1 MPKIFSIFSFTTVY
15 PIPYTIYLIPT
26 RGMPLSESQKQQV
39 QTFFNQSHFDESGGV
54 VTDLDG
60 TAIHEFEGR
69 YSIPQ
74 SVELGL
80 NKIYEL
86 GRPVVLNT
94 LRFPLS
100 VIRTFG
106 KEWYKISNA
115 PIPCVLLNG
124 SQIGLIHQSSEDAFA
139 FEEIDAFPLEKEE
152 IQNTVKYVDTLV
164 NDNVLDLLVFF
175 YPRNWQQGELIW
187 TPRKEKIPDAE
198 KKYLSAAKV
207 FSSSIE
213 DLEKSLMEQ
222 PVCMIFLL
230 VNIPQDKL
238 MAYQHTKPSNFV
250 VRKGVDKQFGAEKIA
265 QALHFD
271 LKHSVGAGDSAM
283 DNFLNGVGL
292 AVHVGNP
299 YLTFEGVMP
308 PVKISNSS
316 EFGELLFQLA
326 GMQRNALQ

>member
-1 MPKIFSIFSFTTVY
+1 
-15 PIPYTIYLIPT
+15 
-26 RGMPLSESQKQQV
+26 MPLTESQRNQV
-39 QTFFNQSHFDESGGV
+39 QTFFNQSHFEAEGGV
-54 VTDLDG
+54 ITDLDG

-69 YSIPQ
+69 YTIPQ

-100 VIRTFG
+100 VIKTFG

-115 PIPCVLLNG
+115 PIPTVVLNG
-124 SQIGLIHQSSEDAFA
+124 SQIGFIHQTKEGVFKY
-139 FEEIDAFPLEKEE
+139 EELDAFPLEHKE
-152 IQNTVKYVDTLV
+152 ILSTVDHISSLL
-164 NDNVLDLLVFF
+164 NDKILDLLVFF
-175 YPRNWQQGELIW
+175 YPRNWKLGEIIW
-187 TPRKEKIPDAE
+187 TPVKEKVLQVQN
-198 KKYLSAAKV
+198 KYLSASKV
-207 FSSSIE
+207 YSSTIE
-213 DLEKSLMEQ
+213 ELENDLTEQ
-222 PVCMIFLL
+222 EICMIFLL

-238 MAYQHTKPSNFV
+238 MAYQHTKRSNFV
-250 VRKGVDKQFGAEKIA
+250 THEGISKQFGAEKIA
-265 QALHFD
+265 GMLHFD
-271 LKHSVGAGDSAM
+271 LKHSIGAGDSDM
-283 DNFLNGVGL
+283 DDFLAGVGL

-299 YLTFEGVMP
+299 YLTYEGIMP